1 MKWITL
7 LGFGAAALTASP
19 ASGQAPVSRPTSL
32 DDLLDSTGTL
42 WKQDGRAFM
51 ADHANLGFRWE
62 SATHDT
68 VRAQHLTFHGLPAV
82 ETLARFNHDT
92 LTGLTLS
99 LYNRGDAGVLSE
111 AEFQQFLTEVD
122 ARLTAWAG
130 AKGIA
135 FKTQERTATA
145 TIHRKA
151 WVREPYRVDLVSS
164 YSEKSRNQG
173 IAAVLP
179 EYARL
184 EILKFDPLQDPRK
197 SALVGTPPP
206 PKSISA
212 LDLKQRVRHQPDGD
226 VIIPSVPM
234 VDQGEKGYCAAA
246 VCERVLRYY
255 GRNLDQH
262 EIAQLARTSAGGGT
276 SPEQMVA
283 ALRRISDETHMD
295 VTALHEFNL
304 HDFDQ
309 LVTDYTRIA
318 KKARKPEIELRHRQ
332 GNLTIIESPLLAY
345 HDMDPALLKEARLK
359 HDSQLAEFKSTV
371 NKSINNGVPLTW
383 GCVVGVIQEKPE
395 INGFGGHMRLII
407 GYNDRSPAILYTD
420 TWGAGHELKRL
431 SLADAWAITIGL
443 YSLQP
448 RDVHF

>member
-7 LGFGAAALTASP
+7 LWFGAAALTASP
-19 ASGQAPVSRPTSL
+19 LYATTNL
-32 DDLLDSTGTL
+32 DDLLEPTGSI
-42 WKQDGRAFM
+42 WQQNAPAFL
-51 ADHANLGFRWE
+51 ADHASLGFRWV
-62 SATHDT
+62 STTHDT
-68 VRAQHLTFHGLPAV
+68 ARAQHLTFHDLPV
-82 ETLARFNHDT
+82 YETLARFDHDA
-92 LTGLTLS
+92 LTELTLS
-99 LYNRGDAGVLSE
+99 LYNRGDAGALSVE
-111 AEFQQFLTEVD
+111 EFQQLLTAVD
-122 ARLTAWAG
+122 EKLTAWSG
-130 AKGIA
+130 AKGIV
-135 FKTQERTATA
+135 FKAQERTATA
-145 TIHRKA
+145 TVRRKA

-164 YSEKSRNQG
+164 YSEKSRAQG
-173 IAAVLP
+173 IATVLP

-184 EILKFDPLQDPRK
+184 QVSKFDPRQDPRR

-206 PKSISA
+206 PRSISA

-226 VIIPSVPM
+226 VVIPSVPM

-295 VTALHEFNL
+295 VTALREFNL

-309 LVTDYTRIA
+309 LVTDYNRIA
-318 KKARKPEIELRHRQ
+318 KKARKPETEFRHRQ

-345 HDMDPALLKEARLK
+345 HDMDPALLREARLK

-371 NKSINNGVPLTW
+371 SKSINNGAPLTW
-383 GCVVGVIQEKPE
+383 GCVVGVIKEKPE
-395 INGFGGHMRLII
+395 IKGFGGHMRLII
-407 GYNDRSPAILYTD
+407 GYNDRTQEILYTD

-431 SLADAWAITIGL
+431 SLADAWTITIGL
-443 YSLQP
+443 YCLQP

>member
-1 MKWITL
+1 MNWITL
-7 LGFGAAALTASP
+7 LWFGAAALTASP
-19 ASGQAPVSRPTSL
+19 LHATTNL
-32 DDLLDSTGTL
+32 DDLLEPTGSI
-42 WKQDGRAFM
+42 WQQNAPAFL
-51 ADHANLGFRWE
+51 ADHASLGFRWV
-62 SATHDT
+62 STTHDT
-68 VRAQHLTFHGLPAV
+68 ARAQHLTFHDLPV
-82 ETLARFNHDT
+82 YETLARFDHDA
-92 LTGLTLS
+92 LTELTLS
-99 LYNRGDAGVLSE
+99 LYNRGDAGTLSVE
-111 AEFQQFLTEVD
+111 EFQQLLTAVD
-122 ARLTAWAG
+122 EKLTAWSG
-130 AKGIA
+130 AKGIV

-145 TIHRKA
+145 TVHRKA

-164 YSEKSRNQG
+164 YSEKSRAQG
-173 IAAVLP
+173 IATVLP

-184 EILKFDPLQDPRK
+184 QVSKFDPLQDPRR

-206 PKSISA
+206 PRSISA

-295 VTALHEFNL
+295 VTALREFNL

-309 LVTDYTRIA
+309 LVTDYNRIA
-318 KKARKPEIELRHRQ
+318 KKARKPETEFRHRQ

-345 HDMDPALLKEARLK
+345 HGMDPALLKEARLK

-371 NKSINNGVPLTW
+371 SKSINNGAPLTW
-383 GCVVGVIQEKPE
+383 GCVVGVLKEKPE
-395 INGFGGHMRLII
+395 IKGFGGHMRLII
-407 GYNDRSPAILYTD
+407 GYNDRTQEILYTD

-431 SLADAWAITIGL
+431 SLADAWTITIGL
-443 YSLQP
+443 YCLQP

>member
-7 LGFGAAALTASP
+7 LWFGAAALTASP
-19 ASGQAPVSRPTSL
+19 LYATTNL
-32 DDLLDSTGTL
+32 DDLLEPTGSI
-42 WKQDGRAFM
+42 WKQNAPAFM
-51 ADHANLGFRWE
+51 VDHASLGFRWV
-62 SATHDT
+62 STTHDT
-68 VRAQHLTFHGLPAV
+68 ARAQHLIFHDLPV
-82 ETLARFNHDT
+82 YETLARFDHDA
-92 LTGLTLS
+92 LTELTLS
-99 LYNRGDAGVLSE
+99 LYNRGDAGTLSVE
-111 AEFQQFLTEVD
+111 EFQQLLTAVD
-122 ARLTAWAG
+122 EKLTAWSG
-130 AKGIA
+130 AKGIV

-145 TIHRKA
+145 TVHRKA

-164 YSEKSRNQG
+164 YSEKSRAQG
-173 IAAVLP
+173 IATVLP

-184 EILKFDPLQDPRK
+184 QVSKFDPLQDPRK
-197 SALVGTPPP
+197 SALVGTPSPP
-206 PKSISA
+206 RSISA
-212 LDLKQRVRHQPDGD
+212 LDLKQRARHQPDGD
-226 VIIPSVPM
+226 VVIPSVPM

-283 ALRRISDETHMD
+283 ALRRSSDETHMD
-295 VTALHEFNL
+295 VTALRDFNL

-309 LVTDYTRIA
+309 LVTDYNRIA
-318 KKARKPEIELRHRQ
+318 KKARKAEIEIRHRQ

-371 NKSINNGVPLTW
+371 SKSINNGVPLTW
-383 GCVVGVIQEKPE
+383 GCVVGVLKEKPE
-395 INGFGGHMRLII
+395 IKGFGGHMRLII
-407 GYNDRSPAILYTD
+407 GYNDRTHEILYTD

-431 SLADAWAITIGL
+431 SLGDAWAITIGL